1 VVGGQYRAN
10 PAGEEC
16 GEIEQI
22 EYQTSKPHLGH
33 DNETIYYH
41 QLGEETGERPV
52 LEITPEGELQIIG
65 GNYRI
70 EADGIHN

>member
-10 PAGEEC
+10 PAGEIC

-33 DNETIYYH
+33 EQETIYYH
-41 QLGEETGERPV
+41 QLGEETGERPI
-52 LEITPEGELQIIG
+52 LEITPEGEPQIVG
-65 GNYRI
+65 GDYRI